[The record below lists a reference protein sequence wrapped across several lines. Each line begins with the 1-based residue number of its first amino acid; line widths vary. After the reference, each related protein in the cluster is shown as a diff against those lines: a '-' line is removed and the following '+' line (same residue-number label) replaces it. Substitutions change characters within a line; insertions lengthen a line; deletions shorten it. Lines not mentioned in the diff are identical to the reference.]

1 MKVTALRSAALAPW
15 PLALAGCAGGAVR
28 PMQTMTTK
36 SDLSEWI
43 RVLFFQITAWDAL
56 IFAIVVVAL
65 LLAVFVFSTRVGE
78 AAPPSGAVSSL
89 GLEAVW
95 TIGPALVILM
105 ISIPTVRTIFRTQSA
120 KPPPDALIVEVI
132 GHQWWWEFQ
141 YPALRITTANELH
154 LPAGRPVR
162 LLLSS
167 GDLIHSF
174 WIPQLGGKRDCIPG
188 HVNEIT
194 LIPRVPGG
202 YWGECAE
209 FCGTSHANMRF
220 RAIVEGPAQF
230 AAWTKA
236 QLAAPADLT
245 SGPAGAGALEFAN
258 SPCTTCHTIEGVSSG
273 KIGPDLSHFAGRAT
287 LAGGLLPN
295 TPRNLAAWLRDP
307 QRIKPGAQMPGLAL
321 SGDQLDEMVAYLE
334 GLK

>member
-1 MKVTALRSAALAPW
+1 MRARALGSIAPALAL
-15 PLALAGCAGGAVR
+15 LAVAGCDGGAVR

-43 RVLFFQITAWDAL
+43 RTLFFQITAWDAL
-56 IFAIVVVAL
+56 VFTIVVVAL
-65 LLAVFVFSTRVGE
+65 FLALFVFSTRVGE

-89 GLEAVW
+89 GLEAAW
-95 TIGPALVILM
+95 TIGPALVLLM
-105 ISIPTVRTIFRTQSA
+105 ISIPTIRTIFRTQA
-120 KPPPDALIVEVI
+120 VKAPPGALIVKVI

-141 YPALRITTANELH
+141 YPALHVTTANELH

-162 LLLSS
+162 LLVGSA
-167 GDLIHSF
+167 DLIHSF

-188 HVNEIT
+188 HVNQIT
-194 LIPRVPGG
+194 LIARVPGR

-220 RAIVEGPAQF
+220 QAIVEGPAQF

-236 QLAAPADLT
+236 QLATPE
-245 SGPAGAGALEFAN
+245 SPSGGPAGAGALEFAN
-258 SPCTTCHTIEGVSSG
+258 SPCTACHTIEGVSAG
-273 KIGPDLSHFAGRAT
+273 KVGPNLSHFAGRAT
-287 LAGGLLPN
+287 LAGLRPN
-295 TPRNLAAWLRDP
+295 TPSNLAAWLRNP

-321 SGDQLDEMVAYLE
+321 SGDQLNDMVAYLE